1 MKCEIIR
8 DLLPNYI
15 EELTSEES
23 NHVIEEHLQT
33 CPDCKK
39 YLEEMQSGITTPEP
53 AEVDIKQ
60 INPFKK
66 LKKRTWKAIGLTIL
80 ICILLF
86 GGGAYYFGHQWTPS
100 SEDVTMKYEK
110 VGDVVTL
117 SFYAK
122 DDGYVLD
129 SYVDN
134 SLTDGSDQVNLFLKR
149 RNPLKKPLRQGTYY
163 GYTFIDKNTV
173 YNASGSKRPL
183 TDEDMVTIIYS
194 DKTVKIKIK
203 DLADGSYKTN

>member
-1 MKCEIIR
+1 M
-8 DLLPNYI
+8 
-15 EELTSEES
+15 
-23 NHVIEEHLQT
+23 
-33 CPDCKK
+33 
-39 YLEEMQSGITTPEP
+39 
-53 AEVDIKQ
+53 
-60 INPFKK
+60 
-66 LKKRTWKAIGLTIL
+66 
-80 ICILLF
+80 
-86 GGGAYYFGHQWTPS
+86 
-100 SEDVTMKYEK
+100 
-110 VGDVVTL
+110 GDVVTL

-203 DLADGSYKTN
+203 DLADGSYKAN